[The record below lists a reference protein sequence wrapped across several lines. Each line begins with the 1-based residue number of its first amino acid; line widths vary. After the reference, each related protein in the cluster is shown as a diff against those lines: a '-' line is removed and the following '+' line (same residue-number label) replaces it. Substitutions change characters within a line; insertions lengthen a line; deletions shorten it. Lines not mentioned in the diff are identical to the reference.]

1 MCHTSHE
8 YRIAAVAAQPAEH
21 FKKSLRVTVG
31 LMAMP
36 PVPFGAAAA
45 LGSLPSVALS
55 SATAPAS
62 VPPSAGGRKA
72 INPPLEGPRTPAGP
86 ANSAAAVADPRG
98 ASVAGFDPS
107 EPRGASSEP
116 MGALA
121 GFESA
126 DPRGT
131 LAGLGGPEAGDG
143 DASTMSGLA
152 DAPAAVSPG
161 RRAKSIFSA
170 RVREILDTVA
180 YASNDHPL
188 L

>member
-121 GFESA
+121 GF
-126 DPRGT
+126 
-131 LAGLGGPEAGDG
+131 GGPEAGDG

-152 DAPAAVSPG
+152 DTPAAVSPG